1 MHKSSIGKNGT
12 LFKESPAKVRIT
24 LARDED
30 RPRIYRMR
38 HEVYAAELG
47 QHHLREDGMLSDGLD
62 EANIYIVATIA
73 GEMAGFISITPPD
86 LGRYSIEK
94 YVRREE
100 LPFDLD
106 DRTYEVRVLTVS
118 PAHRSSGIAS
128 YLMYGAFR
136 WIEEHG
142 GEQIIAMGR
151 DEVLSIYQSF
161 GAELVGRR
169 IISGSVS
176 YELMKTSVSHLQR
189 FSTENRTRIERLA
202 QRVDFDMGFPFCK
215 TPCCFHGGAFF
226 GPRRPQ

>member
-1 MHKSSIGKNGT
+1 MQMRSIGKNGRGRSV
-12 LFKESPAKVRIT
+12 FKESPEKVRIA
-24 LARDED
+24 LAREED
-30 RPRIYRMR
+30 RPQIYRMR
-38 HEVYAAELG
+38 HNVYAAELG
-47 QHHLREDGMLSDGLD
+47 QHQIRQDGMLSDGLD
-62 EANIYIVATIA
+62 EGNIYIIATVA
-73 GEMAGFISITPPD
+73 GELAGFISITPPG

-94 YVRREE
+94 YISRDE

-118 PAHRSSGIAS
+118 SAYRSSGIAS

-169 IISGSVS
+169 IVSGSVS

-189 FSTENRTRIERLA
+189 LSVENRARIERLA
-202 QRVDFDMGFPFCK
+202 
-215 TPCCFHGGAFF
+215 
-226 GPRRPQ
+226 